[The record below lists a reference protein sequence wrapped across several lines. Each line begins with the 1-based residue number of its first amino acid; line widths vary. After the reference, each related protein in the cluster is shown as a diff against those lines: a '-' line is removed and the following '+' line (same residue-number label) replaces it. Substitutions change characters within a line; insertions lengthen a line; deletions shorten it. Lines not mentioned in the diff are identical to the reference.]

1 MEKGKIL
8 RFDAVRGYGF
18 IAPDRGGE
26 DVFLHIS
33 ALQGDMESARPGMV
47 VEFDAVTSD
56 QGRKALVARILPDAG
71 LPWSTGS
78 YAPRSGVSTRP
89 VSGASGDDIDGD
101 LCEVVT
107 SAEFGREITDVL
119 IAAVPTMTA
128 AQIVQVRQRLSA
140 YAQARG
146 WLEDD

>member
-33 ALQGDMESARPGMV
+33 ALEGDVDLARPGAV
-47 VEFDAVTSD
+47 VEFDALTSD
-56 QGRKALVARILPDAG
+56 QGRKALVARILHDGAV
-71 LPWSTGS
+71 PWSSGS
-78 YAPRSGVSTRP
+78 YAPRSSVTTRP
-89 VSGASGDDIDGD
+89 VSGTTGDDIDGE

-146 WLEDD
+146 WLED